1 MNSSVGIEVWAD
13 VTLSFRTSQ
22 AEVARQQLVHWAVT
36 SAFGRSSVVPPPPPL
51 VLKAPETVLLA
62 FIVRLQG
69 PVPVQSPLQPA
80 KLEPAAGLAVSATA
94 VPSE

>member
-1 MNSSVGIEVWAD
+1 MQSPGQLMPVPVIVPEPVPEGGVTVSVRWGGG
-13 VTLSFRTSQ
+13 
-22 AEVARQQLVHWAVT
+22 VA
-36 SAFGRSSVVPPPPPL
+36 
-51 VLKAPETVLLA
+51 LKAPETVLLA